1 MTATRPWG
9 GLTGVLDHQSNV
21 ARRPHYTV
29 RCVALPLPR
38 YPLGVEEPRG
48 VRVLLPPDFA
58 TADQAL
64 DYTASLVKEGYRF
77 EVDGPDGLWDRDEVL
92 RRLNARIAR

>member
-1 MTATRPWG
+1 
-9 GLTGVLDHQSNV
+9 
-21 ARRPHYTV
+21 
-29 RCVALPLPR
+29 
-38 YPLGVEEPRG
+38 
-48 VRVLLPPDFA
+48 VLLPPDFA